1 MIKIVLLLLL
11 FLIYVGVQREGLRNY
26 MPISKDGVVYGVNVI
41 RDDPNH
47 IYNKLTNP
55 SDPLYQERFTKYL
68 RSDILIDM
76 QYFNN
81 TSYILQ
87 KL

>member
-11 FLIYVGVQREGLRNY
+11 FLLFVSAQREGLRNY
-26 MPISKDGVVYGVNVI
+26 MPLTNDGEVYGVNVI
-41 RDDPNH
+41 RDNPGH
-47 IYNKLTNP
+47 IFNKIRDK
-55 SDPLYQERFTKYL
+55 SDALYQSRFEKYL
-68 RSDILIDM
+68 RSDIVLDM

-81 TSYILQ
+81 TSYLLQ